1 MHIEMG
7 YDGWYSVTNIV
18 TITFQRESSS
28 PLTLKYVMY
37 LLGLK
42 TNLVSIA
49 MLEDHGYNV
58 IFSKGKSFLHHIATG
73 QVK

>member
-7 YDGWYSVTNIV
+7 YDGRYSMTSINTV
-18 TITFQRESSS
+18 TFQRESGS

-37 LLGLK
+37 VPGLK
-42 TNLVSIA
+42 KNLVSVA

-58 IFSKGKSFLHHIATG
+58 IFSKGKAFLRHITTR
-73 QVK
+73 